1 MSDIHNYYM
10 NEAIKEAKKAYELN
24 EVPIGAVIV
33 KNDEI
38 IGRGHNLRETS
49 NDATT
54 HAEIMAIKDANKYLN
69 NWRLEDC
76 DLYVTLEPCVMCSGA
91 CVLARLKTIYYGPKD
106 PKGGSAGSLM
116 NLLQVEELNHQTEV
130 VSGIMEEECQ
140 QLLKSFFKELRVRKK
155 AEKKAPRMLSKLN
168 NNRFN

>member
-1 MSDIHNYYM
+1 MTDIHNYYM

-91 CVLARLKTIYYGPKD
+91 CVLSRLKTIYYGPKD
-106 PKGGSAGSLM
+106 PKGGAAGSLM
-116 NLLQVEELNHQTEV
+116 NLLQVDQLNHQVEV
-130 VSGIMEEECQ
+130 VPGVMEEECQ
-140 QLLKSFFKELRVRKK
+140 YLLKSFFKELRARKK
-155 AEKKAPRMLSKLN
+155 ALKEEKYRN
-168 NNRFN
+168 

>member
-1 MSDIHNYYM
+1 MSEIHTYFM
-10 NEAIKEAKKAYELN
+10 SEAIKEAKKAYDLD
-24 EVPIGAVIV
+24 EVPIGAVVV
-33 KNDEI
+33 KEGEI

-54 HAEIMAIKDANKYLN
+54 HAEIMAIKDANEHLN

-76 DLYVTLEPCVMCSGA
+76 ELYVTLEPCVMCSGA

-116 NLLQVEELNHQTEV
+116 NLLQVEALNHQVEV
-130 VSGIMEEECQ
+130 ISGVMEKECQ

-155 AEKKAPRMLSKLN
+155 AEKKKSQELLSD
-168 NNRFN
+168 